1 MNFVEEISNVT
12 MYQRA
17 LQSYNVDM
25 ESLPISAL
33 KRDVLLKAREILV
46 QIKDILENSLK
57 QWYRKDD
64 EEF

>member
-1 MNFVEEISNVT
+1 
-12 MYQRA
+12 
-17 LQSYNVDM
+17 M